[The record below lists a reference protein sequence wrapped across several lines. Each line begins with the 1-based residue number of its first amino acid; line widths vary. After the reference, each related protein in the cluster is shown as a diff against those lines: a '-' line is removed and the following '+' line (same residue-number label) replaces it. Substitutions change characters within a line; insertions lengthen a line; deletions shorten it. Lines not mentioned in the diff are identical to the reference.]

1 MVLFKLRVEIDNL
14 NIRSF
19 TFHYGSIQI
28 VAGLII
34 AYITCKFT
42 FHYGSIQIEPGLR
55 VDERS
60 PVFTFHYGS
69 IQIQLLKPRKLTK
82 TDLHSTMVLFK
93 WLFYFMKPSDMS
105 IYIPL
110 WFYSN

>member
-93 WLFYFMKPSDMS
+93 
-105 IYIPL
+105 
-110 WFYSN
+110 